1 MNVYFLTF
9 GCKVNLYE
17 TENMKQLF
25 SEAGYTVSAEET
37 SADIFMVN
45 SCTVTGTGDK
55 KLKKELRRLRRSYP
69 NSVIVL
75 TGCFPQAFSEE
86 AEKIPEADIVT
97 GTKNRAELPSLV
109 ESFIREKSRIVSV
122 CPYTRKEKFEDMCNT
137 RYENNTRAF
146 LKIQDGCGMF
156 CTYCIIP
163 YSRGG
168 FRSKPI
174 EDIIAET
181 AGFAEAGY
189 KEIVLVGINLSF
201 YGVDFGK
208 RLADAVE
215 AVCGVEGIER
225 VRLSSI
231 EPETITEEDVNRLS
245 KLEKLCPHFHLSL
258 QSGCDKTLKA
268 MNRRYLTSDYEKLVN
283 NLRSNFKNCSI
294 TTDIIVGFP
303 DETEEDFRQSLEFAE
318 KIGFARSHI
327 FPYSKRSGTPAAEME
342 NQVPEEIKHRRA
354 AEMAASMDASTK
366 KFMQSQ
372 VGAVFPVLF
381 EREKSDGFPHGY
393 TPNYTPVKILTK
405 YSNKSLRNSVFY
417 VKIVSAEKDHC
428 VGKLIINN

>member
-1 MNVYFLTF
+1 
-9 GCKVNLYE
+9 
-17 TENMKQLF
+17 
-25 SEAGYTVSAEET
+25 
-37 SADIFMVN
+37 

-55 KLKKELRRLRRSYP
+55 KLKKELRRLRRIYP

-86 AEKIPEADIVT
+86 AEKISEADIVL
-97 GTKNRAELPSLV
+97 GTKNRADLPRFV
-109 ESFIREKSRIVSV
+109 ESFIREKSRIISV
-122 CPYTRKEKFEDMCNT
+122 CPYTRDEKFEDMRNCG
-137 RYENNTRAF
+137 YENNTRAF

-168 FRSKPI
+168 FRSKPL
-174 EDIIAET
+174 DSIIAE
-181 AGFAEAGY
+181 AEGFAEAGY

-215 AVCGVEGIER
+215 AVCGVSGIER

-231 EPETITEEDVNRLS
+231 EPETITEEDVKRLS
-245 KLEKLCPHFHLSL
+245 KLKKLCPHFHLSM

-268 MNRRYLTSDYEKLVN
+268 MNRRYLSADYERLVN
-283 NLRSNFKNCSI
+283 NLRNNFEDCSI

-303 DETEEDFRQSLEFAE
+303 DETEEDFKQSLEFAE
-318 KIGFARSHI
+318 KMGFAKAHI

-342 NQVPEEIKHRRA
+342 NQVPEEVKHRRA
-354 AEMAASMDASTK
+354 AQMASAMEISK
-366 KFMQSQ
+366 EKFLKSQ
-372 VGAVFPVLF
+372 VGKVFPVLF
-381 EREKSDGFPHGY
+381 EREKSDGIHHGY
-393 TPNYTPVKILTK
+393 T
-405 YSNKSLRNSVFY
+405 
-417 VKIVSAEKDHC
+417 
-428 VGKLIINN
+428 